1 MAKLAQAGRRAI
13 PRCRPAP
20 REGAQ
25 AYGEVM
31 EFIFVTLGMIGLIAL
46 CLVLVAR
53 AYPGSGADLVDWKP
67 TRSHE
72 VEAQLELD
80 DVEQMLAAQNE
91 YRRRRGAPE
100 LTEDDANR
108 MAREDEAVRERARRS
123 NESRL
128 DELEDEYGI

>member
-1 MAKLAQAGRRAI
+1 
-13 PRCRPAP
+13 
-20 REGAQ
+20 
-25 AYGEVM
+25 M
-31 EFIFVTLGMIGLIAL
+31 EFMFVTVGMIVLIAAV
-46 CLVLVAR
+46 LVLVAR

-91 YRRRRGAPE
+91 YRRRRGATE

-123 NESRL
+123 YDGKLE
-128 DELEDEYGI
+128 ELEDEYGV